1 VFRAFTFAGD
11 AGHGA
16 QGEKLSSAGS
26 LGLCSTMP
34 PVELNDR
41 EMAVLTELAAPIE
54 ERLRPD
60 FLRAVAAELEAQA
73 SAGAIGEGVVHR
85 IGRVVQRAYFN
96 PPTFGEGR
104 R

>member
-41 EMAVLTELAAPIE
+41 EMAVLTELAAPI
-54 ERLRPD
+54 
-60 FLRAVAAELEAQA
+60 
-73 SAGAIGEGVVHR
+73 
-85 IGRVVQRAYFN
+85 
-96 PPTFGEGR
+96 
-104 R
+104 